1 MSVKNSGNLL
11 KNSIKSILNQTFQ
24 DFELLIIDDFSSD
37 KTGDVLKQFEL
48 SDSRIKTY
56 KNDSNLGLT
65 KSLNKLI
72 SFSKGDIIAR
82 QDADDTSEIKD

>member
-1 MSVKNSGNLL
+1 M
-11 KNSIKSILNQTFQ
+11 
-24 DFELLIIDDFSSD
+24 
-37 KTGDVLKQFEL
+37 

-82 QDADDTSEIKD
+82 QDADDTSEIKRLEKQFQLLKSGKFEFTVSRATNIQSGNLILGTAIFCLKN